1 MVNTIPDSFDR
12 TMTNTMVKAAAI
24 GTILLSTSAGVIP
37 YTQVPNTVA
46 YHQQKNASLDF
57 SSVDRLKRDFFIT
70 DAVENF
76 LRYNELTDILITAEQ
91 HIRDY
96 FPTEKLIL
104 DADKSEPGR
113 ILLLIQTDLSVS
125 EASKR
130 LDALDEAWIIDHID
144 ELKHIVIDVMFI

>member
-1 MVNTIPDSFDR
+1 MVNTIHDSFDR

-57 SSVDRLKRDFFIT
+57 SSIDRLKRDFFIT

-144 ELKHIVIDVMFI
+144 ELKNIIIDVMFT

>member
-1 MVNTIPDSFDR
+1 MVNTIHDSFDR

-37 YTQVPNTVA
+37 YTQVPNAVA

-70 DAVENF
+70 DAAENL
-76 LRYNELTDILITAEQ
+76 LRYYDLTNVLIAAEK

-96 FPTEKLIL
+96 FPEEKLML
-104 DADKSEPGR
+104 DIDGAEQGK
-113 ILLLIQTDLSVS
+113 ILLLIQTSLSVDKAS
-125 EASKR
+125 EL